1 MESIPKKSGIYQI
14 RNLVNG
20 KVYVG
25 SSVNMY
31 DRWCEHRS
39 ELKHNRHH
47 SQKLQCAYNKYGEHN
62 LIFEVIEQVDTLEL
76 LDKEQ
81 YYINLYNSVENGYNI
96 CKETGKGPTKCGL
109 SNPNSHSVMCLET
122 GEVFATIIEASIQ
135 TNTSSIGIGKC
146 CLGKQTTANRLHW
159 CYKGQEPHDIPKCSF
174 KYGYKR
180 PVICI
185 ETQKT
190 YNSIVE
196 ASRDTH
202 INKKCISDCCLGKQ
216 YTAGKLHWKY
226 VD

>member
-20 KVYVG
+20 KVYIG

-39 ELKHNRHH
+39 ELKHNSHH
-47 SQKLQCAYNKYGEHN
+47 SQKLQRAYNKYGEHN

-81 YYINLYNSVENGYNI
+81 YYINLHNSVENGYNI
-96 CKETGKGPTKCGL
+96 CKETGKGPTLYGK
-109 SNPNSHSVMCLET
+109 SNPKSHPVICLET
-122 GEVFATIIEASIQ
+122 GKIFESIIEASKQ
-135 TNTSSIGIGKC
+135 TNTSSIGIGQC
-146 CLGKQTTANRLHW
+146 CIGKQNTANGLHW
-159 CYKGQEPHDIPKCSF
+159 YYKGDKPPTIKTSVNG
-174 KYGYKR
+174 GYKR

-226 VD
+226 AD